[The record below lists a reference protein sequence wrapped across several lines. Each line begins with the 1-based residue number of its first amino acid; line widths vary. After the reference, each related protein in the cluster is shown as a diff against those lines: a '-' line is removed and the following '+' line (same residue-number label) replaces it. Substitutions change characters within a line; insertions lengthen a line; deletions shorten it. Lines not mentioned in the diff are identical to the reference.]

1 MNFQSGRNRSND
13 VTELLKAMLAVQKAI
28 KNPKKE
34 AYNKYFDSKYATLDA
49 VIETYRELCVKN
61 DLIIMENPV
70 THQLED
76 ENGTVRIGIEV
87 MLMHTSGQ
95 WMVFD
100 PYMVTPDKN
109 TAQGIGAAVTYVR
122 RYTLSSVFNIASEE
136 DDDGN
141 QASGNNGQQKQ
152 GGQNPGM
159 SKFGQDRPASEKQMG
174 LLHYKTESLAKKYEM
189 QTADLKAKLG
199 IQKGMSEKQF
209 KTVLKRVQDGLD
221 NPVQKKKKSELEQ
234 PDQNVDYVFPDE
246 KSEDTDR

>member
-1 MNFQSGRNRSND
+1 SND
-13 VTELLKAMLAVQKAI
+13 VTELLKAMLTVQKSI

-49 VIETYRELCVKN
+49 VIETYLELCVKN

-76 ENGTVRIGIEV
+76 GTVRIGIEV

-159 SKFGQDRPASEKQMG
+159 
-174 LLHYKTESLAKKYEM
+174 
-189 QTADLKAKLG
+189 
-199 IQKGMSEKQF
+199 
-209 KTVLKRVQDGLD
+209 
-221 NPVQKKKKSELEQ
+221 
-234 PDQNVDYVFPDE
+234 
-246 KSEDTDR
+246 